1 MFDGK
6 NIWCR
11 LNSPLRNLKVNP
23 LMFQITPAAAHWSR
37 HCYLL
42 RPRQDTRRRGKHSWV
57 CWHADCDWIDA
68 TENILI
74 LQICTC
80 MYMYIHI
87 YIIRIMY
94 IYIYMIIYII
104 RIIHIYMIIYIYVM
118 HIYIYMY
125 VYIPVCMFFE
135 SDMQYRWYYYTS
147 PQQYSHCW
155 SSISILGVMV
165 FHCSRFSARG
175 RRIWI
180 YIILVVLYHC
190 FILVEEN
197 CFDSTMVK
205 WV

>member
-57 CWHADCDWIDA
+57 CWHADCDWMDA
-68 TENILI
+68 TKNILI

-80 MYMYIHI
+80 MCVYIYTRIYNHIYTIIYIYSHTYIYIYNHIYNQNHTYIYIYRIIYI
-87 YIIRIMY
+87 YIIRNIYIWSY
-94 IYIYMIIYII
+94 IYIWSC
-104 RIIHIYMIIYIYVM
+104 IYIYVM
-118 HIYIYMY
+118 CIYIYMY
-125 VYIPVCMFFE
+125 TYMYTYMYDHVCMFFE

-155 SSISILGVMV
+155 SSIS
-165 FHCSRFSARG
+165 F
-175 RRIWI
+175 W
-180 YIILVVLYHC
+180 
-190 FILVEEN
+190 E
-197 CFDSTMVK
+197 
-205 WV
+205 